1 MRAAQGSLTPLDRVL
16 AWPWH
21 RTVAV
26 WAEARDMHDDS
37 WGNLLRVWYKSDD

>member
-1 MRAAQGSLTPLDRVL
+1 MRAAQGSMTPLDRVL

-37 WGNLLRVWYKSDD
+37 WGNLLRVWYRSDD